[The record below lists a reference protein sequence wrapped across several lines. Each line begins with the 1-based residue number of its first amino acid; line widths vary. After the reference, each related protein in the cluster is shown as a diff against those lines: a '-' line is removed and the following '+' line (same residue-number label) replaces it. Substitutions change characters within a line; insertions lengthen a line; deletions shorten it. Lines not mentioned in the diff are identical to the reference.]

1 MPSEVIIKLK
11 NADKSTTYKYLE
23 YDIVTTAEFDE
34 VIERLHKQSVINFGT
49 DEIDKESITIKLIR
63 D

>member
-11 NADKSTTYKYLE
+11 NSDKSTTYKYLE
-23 YDIVTTAEFDE
+23 YDTVTSDDNDE